1 MAKHT
6 QREKTSP
13 TPDDPTT
20 AEWKVL
26 RCVWDA
32 GQVSTREVQ
41 QALEA
46 DTGWSAS
53 TVKTLLRRLEEKG
66 HLRSKRVGNSF
77 QYSGRRSPLGPLR
90 RAADL
95 LMERAGG
102 DRLGSVLAYLVRSS
116 KLSDSDIEELRELIK
131 RKDQDQDQEQDA

>member
-1 MAKHT
+1 MAKRP
-6 QREKTSP
+6 QRDGKPSSP
-13 TPDDPTT
+13 EDPTA

-26 RCVWDA
+26 RTVWDA
-32 GQVSTREVQ
+32 GQVTTREVLA
-41 QALEA
+41 ALEEE
-46 DTGWSAS
+46 TGWSAS

-77 QYSGRRSPLGPLR
+77 LYSARRSPLGPLR

-102 DRLGSVLAYLVRSS
+102 ERLGSVLAYLVRSS
-116 KLSDSDIEELRELIK
+116 KLSDADIEELRDLIDT
-131 RKDQDQDQEQDA
+131 KDPEEEA

>member
-1 MAKHT
+1 MTPQSHRDKP
-6 QREKTSP
+6 SS
-13 TPDDPTT
+13 TPDDPTP

-32 GQVSTREVQ
+32 GQVSTREVAE
-41 QALEA
+41 ALEP

-116 KLSDSDIEELRELIK
+116 KLSDQDMDELRALIE
-131 RKDQDQDQEQDA
+131 RKGEEEDA